1 MTFFKLFYLVII
13 PQSDKNQISHLFPFT
28 DMSRRGRADD
38 MSRRGRATDMFR
50 RGRADDMSRRGRAD
64 ETLIT
69 GHMWVT
75 LCYEYIMIW

>member
-38 MSRRGRATDMFR
+38 MSRRGRA
-50 RGRADDMSRRGRAD
+50 D

-69 GHMWVT
+69 GHM
-75 LCYEYIMIW
+75 

>member
-28 DMSRRGRADD
+28 DMSRRGRVDD

-64 ETLIT
+64 DMSRRGRADETLIT
-69 GHMWVT
+69 GHM
-75 LCYEYIMIW
+75 